1 MRLRR
6 PTIDMP
12 LIDYDLTLLFQPMMM
27 ILGISILVLYNATFS
42 DWMVTILLITLFI
55 SNINISIPR
64 PLVIS

>member
-1 MRLRR
+1 
-6 PTIDMP
+6 MP
-12 LIDYDLTLLFQPMMM
+12 LIDYDLALLFQPMMM
-27 ILGISILVLYNATFS
+27 ILGISIVVLYNATFS